1 MQAEMPPTPSASGFR
16 WRISALAFVVVLLTG
31 ALAAV
36 LMLHQLEQRSAA
48 DAREGRRAMAESVAQ
63 TLAAQIARALRIG
76 IPLEQIPGIQPY
88 FEQTLQHTPHL
99 ASIALLDLQ
108 DRSLQATLRQP
119 VEDLLKVPVLV
130 QGQPVAQLAA
140 GTRVA
145 QAQDYFL
152 PRALAALGVLLAA
165 LLAAMASYLGPA
177 RRWQQRQQ
185 LLLAR
190 LQDGQ
195 SLQVRDRAPSDA
207 LDQSLQALAI
217 AQERVREAQAGVTA
231 YAQELLAVD
240 FDQKLRPALAQ
251 LVPQV
256 LAGTAVD
263 RGQ

>member
-36 LMLHQLEQRSAA
+36 LMLHQLEQRSVA

-108 DRSLQATLRQP
+108 DRSVQATLRQP

-217 AQERVREAQAGVTA
+217 AQERVREAQQNAA
-231 YAQELLAVD
+231 Y
-240 FDQKLRPALAQ
+240 FQKKAALARSQ
-251 LVPQV
+251 WM
-256 LAGTAVD
+256 GKH
-263 RGQ
+263 